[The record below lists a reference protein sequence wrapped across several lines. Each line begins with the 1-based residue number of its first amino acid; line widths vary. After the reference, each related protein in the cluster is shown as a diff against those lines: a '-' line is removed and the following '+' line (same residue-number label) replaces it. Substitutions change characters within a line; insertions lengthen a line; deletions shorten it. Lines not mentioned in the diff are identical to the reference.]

1 MKIEKVLP
9 TSKLV
14 DSIYKNNVE
23 NVTMNGHK
31 DEAHSRSKLNSD
43 EIAQAIVMHIY
54 GVETID
60 ISKAFNI
67 SCASAHQAATRKIHR
82 ALKLPFQ
89 ISKNKSLGKMVFT
102 YDEWLV
108 REYYETLPS
117 ELKSL
122 CGELNSDR
130 LVVKSK
136 LLKSEMYL

>member
-1 MKIEKVLP
+1 MKTEKLLP

-14 DSIYKNNVE
+14 DSIYKNNVDS
-23 NVTMNGHK
+23 VTMNGHK
-31 DEAHSRSKLNSD
+31 DEVDRHSKINSE

-60 ISKAFNI
+60 IANTLNVNYLNAYHAVVRKA
-67 SCASAHQAATRKIHR
+67 HR

-89 ISKNKSLGKMVFT
+89 ISKKKSLGKMVFT
-102 YDEWLV
+102 YDEGLV

-122 CGELNSDR
+122 CGELIGVR
-130 LVVKSK
+130 LEVKSK

>member
-1 MKIEKVLP
+1 MNTEKILP

-31 DEAHSRSKLNSD
+31 DEADRRSKMDSE

-60 ISKAFNI
+60 IANALDVKYLNAYHAVFRKA
-67 SCASAHQAATRKIHR
+67 HR

-89 ISKNKSLGKMVFT
+89 ISKKKSLGKMVFT
-102 YDEWLV
+102 YDEGLV
-108 REYYETLPS
+108 REYYKTLPS

-122 CGELNSDR
+122 CDELIGVR
-130 LVVKSK
+130 LEVKSK
-136 LLKSEMYL
+136 LRKSEMYL

>member
-31 DEAHSRSKLNSD
+31 DEADRRSKLSTE
-43 EIAQAIVMHIY
+43 EIAQTIVMHIY
-54 GVETID
+54 GVETVGIAD
-60 ISKAFNI
+60 VLDVSFTNV
-67 SCASAHQAATRKIHR
+67 HDTFTRKNHR

-89 ISKNKSLGKMVFT
+89 INKKKSLGKMVFT
-102 YDEWLV
+102 YDEGLV

-117 ELKSL
+117 ELKRL
-122 CGELNSDR
+122 CGELISDR

>member
-1 MKIEKVLP
+1 MKTEKLLP

-14 DSIYKNNVE
+14 DSIYKNNVDS
-23 NVTMNGHK
+23 VTMNGHK
-31 DEAHSRSKLNSD
+31 DEVDRHSKIDS
-43 EIAQAIVMHIY
+43 EGIAQAIVMHIY

-60 ISKAFNI
+60 IANTLNVNYLI
-67 SCASAHQAATRKIHR
+67 AYHAVVRKTHR

-122 CGELNSDR
+122 CGELIGVR
-130 LVVKSK
+130 LEVKSK
-136 LLKSEMYL
+136 LRKSEMYL